1 MSRPSGRKLSE
12 KTTKDEGE
20 EELPFV
26 PSKQEPLANES
37 TVRRI
42 GPEVDEDL
50 LIDDDERASEG
61 EAPETM
67 TAAAGLSQSRSLASK
82 AARVLE
88 RYSFFIFIIF
98 LKLKQ
103 LLVGLTHF

>member
-1 MSRPSGRKLSE
+1 MTRNDDKEEDEKNKITMSRPSGRKLSE

-26 PSKQEPLANES
+26 PSKQEPHNES
-37 TVRRI
+37 KDRRI

-50 LIDDDERASEG
+50 LVDDDERASEG

-88 RYSFFIFIIF
+88 R
-98 LKLKQ
+98 
-103 LLVGLTHF
+103 